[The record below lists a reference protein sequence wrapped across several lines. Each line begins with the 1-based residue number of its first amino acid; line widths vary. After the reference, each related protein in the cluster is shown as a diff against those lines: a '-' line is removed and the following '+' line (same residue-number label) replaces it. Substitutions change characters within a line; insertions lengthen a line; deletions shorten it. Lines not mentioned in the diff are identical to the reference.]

1 MLYFNYPTRR
11 FIMQTQVIKSILLP
25 LSLTLLLSSGLSFAD
40 QGFVDTKTGQPM
52 KIDSGLFNTEQSKK
66 FLSTGENPY
75 NGNAEAIAS
84 GKKHYQTYS
93 CAQCHGAQAQGQT
106 AVGLTGPKYN
116 NSKSATDKG
125 MFEIIWAGTNGGMS
139 GKGKGVMDPGNQNNG
154 LSPDEVLRVMAWIRS
169 QGGAA
174 K

>member
-1 MLYFNYPTRR
+1 MRTHLAKF
-11 FIMQTQVIKSILLP
+11 VLLT
-25 LSLTLLLSSGLSFAD
+25 LSLLLLFSSSVSLAD
-40 QGFVDTKTGQPM
+40 QSFIDTKTGQAM
-52 KIDSGLFNTEQSKK
+52 KIDSALFTTEQSKK

-106 AVGLTGPKYN
+106 AAGLIGPKFN
-116 NSKSATDKG
+116 HSKSATDKG

-139 GKGKGVMDPGNQNNG
+139 AKGQGVMDPTNKSNG
-154 LSPDEVLRVMAWIRS
+154 LSPDEILKLIAWVRS
-169 QGGAA
+169 QGKG
-174 K
+174 

>member
-1 MLYFNYPTRR
+1 M
-11 FIMQTQVIKSILLP
+11 MQIHPIKSILL
-25 LSLTLLLSSGLSFAD
+25 TLGISVLLSSGISFAE
-40 QGFVDTKTGQPM
+40 QSFVDTKTGQTM

-66 FLSTGENPY
+66 FLNTGENPY

-116 NSKSATDKG
+116 NSKTATDKG
-125 MFEIIWAGTNGGMS
+125 MFEIIWAGTNGGMG
-139 GKGKGVMDPGNQNNG
+139 GKGKGVMDPGNHNNG
-154 LSPDEVLRVMAWIRS
+154 LSPDEVLKVMAWIRS
-169 QGGAA
+169 QGGA

>member
-1 MLYFNYPTRR
+1 MRTDL
-11 FIMQTQVIKSILLP
+11 IKFKSLL
-25 LSLTLLLSSGLSFAD
+25 LTLSIQLLFSSGLSLAD
-40 QGFVDTKTGQPM
+40 QSFVDTKTGQAM

-75 NGNAEAIAS
+75 NGNAQAIAS

-106 AVGLTGPKYN
+106 AAGLTGPRYN
-116 NSKSATDKG
+116 HSKSATDKG

-139 GKGKGVMDPGNQNNG
+139 GKGKGVMDPSNHSNG
-154 LSPDEVLRVMAWIRS
+154 LSPDETLKVIAWIRG
-169 QGGAA
+169 QGGTT

>member
-1 MLYFNYPTRR
+1 
-11 FIMQTQVIKSILLP
+11 MQTHFTKSILFTLSIP
-25 LSLTLLLSSGLSFAD
+25 LLFSSGLSFAN
-40 QGFVDTKTGQPM
+40 QSFVDTKTGQPM
-52 KIDSGLFNTEQSKK
+52 KIDSRHFNTDQSKT
-66 FLSTGENPY
+66 FLNTGENPY

-139 GKGKGVMDPGNQNNG
+139 GKGKGVMDPSNQSNG
-154 LSPDEVLRVMAWIRS
+154 LSPDEILKVMAWVRN
-169 QGGAA
+169 QGGVT

>member
-1 MLYFNYPTRR
+1 MR
-11 FIMQTQVIKSILLP
+11 V
-25 LSLTLLLSSGLSFAD
+25 SLKRWTMAAVVGSFLFSGGLSFAD
-40 QGFVDTKTGQPM
+40 QTFTDTKSGQPL

-84 GKKHYQTYS
+84 GKKQYQTYS

-106 AVGLTGPKYN
+106 ASGLTGPKYN
-116 NSKSATDKG
+116 HSKTATDKG

-139 GKGKGVMDPGNQNNG
+139 GKGKGVMDPSNASNG
-154 LSPDEVLRVMAWIRS
+154 LSPDETLRLMAWIRCQS
-169 QGGAA
+169 AG

>member
-1 MLYFNYPTRR
+1 MRTHY
-11 FIMQTQVIKSILLP
+11 IKSALLT
-25 LSLTLLLSSGLSFAD
+25 LSIPLLLSSGFTFAE
-40 QGFVDTKTGQPM
+40 QNFVDTKTGQPM
-52 KIDSGLFNTEQSKK
+52 KIDSKFFDTAQSKQ

-106 AVGLTGPKYN
+106 ASGLTGPRYN
-116 NSKSATDKG
+116 HAKSATDKG

-139 GKGKGVMDPGNQNNG
+139 GKGKGVMDPGNLSNG
-154 LSPDEVLRVMAWIRS
+154 LSPDETLKVMAWIRS
-169 QGGAA
+169 QGGAV

>member
-1 MLYFNYPTRR
+1 MRMSSIKMTVAAVAGT
-11 FIMQTQVIKSILLP
+11 IMF
-25 LSLTLLLSSGLSFAD
+25 SSGISFAD
-40 QGFVDTKTGQPM
+40 QSFTDTKSGQAL
-52 KIDSGLFNTEQSKK
+52 KIDPGLFNTEQSKK

-84 GKKHYQTYS
+84 GKKHYQSYS

-106 AVGLTGPKYN
+106 ASGLTGPKYN
-116 NSKSATDKG
+116 HSKTASDKG

-139 GKGKGVMDPGNQNNG
+139 GKGKGVMDPTNASNG
-154 LSPDEVLRVMAWIRS
+154 LSPDETLRLMAWIRS
-169 QGGAA
+169 QSAG

>member
-1 MLYFNYPTRR
+1 
-11 FIMQTQVIKSILLP
+11 MQTHIKAILLSFSFP
-25 LSLTLLLSSGLSFAD
+25 LLLASGLSYAD
-40 QGFVDTKTGQPM
+40 QTFTDTKTGQPL
-52 KIDSGLFNTEQSKK
+52 KIDTKLFNTEQSKK

-75 NGNAEAIAS
+75 TGNAEAIAS

-106 AVGLTGPKYN
+106 ASGLTGPRYN
-116 NSKSATDKG
+116 HSKSATDKG

-139 GKGKGVMDPGNQNNG
+139 GKGQGVMDPGNHSNG
-154 LSPDEVLRVMAWIRS
+154 LSPDDTLRVIAWIRS
-169 QGGAA
+169 QGTT

>member
-1 MLYFNYPTRR
+1 MRTHY
-11 FIMQTQVIKSILLP
+11 IKPILLT
-25 LSLTLLLSSGLSFAD
+25 LSIPLLLSSSFAFAE
-40 QGFVDTKTGQPM
+40 QTFVDTKTGQSM
-52 KIDSGLFNTEQSKK
+52 RIDSGLFNTEQSKR

-106 AVGLTGPKYN
+106 AGGLTGPRYN
-116 NSKSATDKG
+116 HSKSTTDKG

-139 GKGKGVMDPGNQNNG
+139 GKGKGVMDPGNHSNG
-154 LSPDEVLRVMAWIRS
+154 LSPDETLRVIAWIRS
-169 QGGAA
+169 QGETA